1 VFKFTT
7 VPTYKIEI
15 IETLSRVVEVEADN
29 SEIAMDMV
37 QEMYDTQKIVLTE
50 EDVVEVELIETWDD
64 QDLN

>member
-1 VFKFTT
+1 M
-7 VPTYKIEI
+7 PTYKIEI

-37 QEMYDTQKIVLTE
+37 QEMYDNQTIVLTD

>member
-1 VFKFTT
+1 M
-7 VPTYKIEI
+7 PTYKIEI

-29 SEIAMDMV
+29 SDIAMDMV
-37 QEMYDTQKIVLTE
+37 QEMYDNQTIVLTD